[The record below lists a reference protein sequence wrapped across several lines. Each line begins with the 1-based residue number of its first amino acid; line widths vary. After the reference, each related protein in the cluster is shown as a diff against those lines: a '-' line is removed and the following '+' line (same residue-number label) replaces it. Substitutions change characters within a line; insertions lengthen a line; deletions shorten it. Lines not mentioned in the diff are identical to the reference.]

1 MAKTTEQSPPQFET
15 TTSTAISAVSK
26 IEPDRRTR
34 LLGYFLLYRVYGT
47 SVCSRKVRLWPFVI
61 FCNGRLSTTVCR
73 VYTYWYLQLFL
84 LLMSFSLAVEAL
96 HAFTQDEPE
105 HKKVEDMNY
114 HFCPVLVDSLPLLM
128 NQKLTLVKR
137 ISAASFTN
145 FWEYI
150 SARWNEGRLRR
161 SAKKRA
167 QVLESKGEA

>member
-47 SVCSRKVRLWPFVI
+47 SVCSRKVRL
-61 FCNGRLSTTVCR
+61 
-73 VYTYWYLQLFL
+73 QLFL

-105 HKKVEDMNY
+105 HKHYLIAVTK
-114 HFCPVLVDSLPLLM
+114 LL
-128 NQKLTLVKR
+128 K
-137 ISAASFTN
+137 S
-145 FWEYI
+145 
-150 SARWNEGRLRR
+150 
-161 SAKKRA
+161 
-167 QVLESKGEA
+167 